1 MNRAPL
7 LEALRRALHAGH
19 PALARL
25 PLEPLRDK
33 GLAHD
38 HVRLVGSG
46 LLARLP
52 KQSQMGLSAAGNLAH
67 QRACFERAGAGGHVP
82 RLAGVIAPSS
92 DLPRGGLLVEEII
105 GRPVKLPL
113 DLMAIATTL
122 ASLHALPLPPVAER
136 APLDDAADPVASL
149 QAEIRVQAGFL
160 GQARI
165 EEESLRLIHAA
176 LNRLDQ
182 LVSEPARP
190 PKRLISFD
198 THPGNYIVERSGRA
212 VLVDLEKGRY
222 SHAALDLAH
231 ATLVTSTT
239 WDIDTS
245 NELTQAQVLGSY
257 LAWMQA
263 MGSDGETERD
273 WLLPLREA
281 MWLWSVTWCAKWQV
295 LSSRESAHRADG
307 EDWSASRSDA
317 DLVSHVRNR
326 VQTFL
331 SPRSVV
337 SVRDELAG
345 LRRDLS

>member
-7 LEALRRALHAGH
+7 LEALRRALQDEH
-19 PALARL
+19 PLLARL

-52 KQSQMGLSAAGNLAH
+52 KQSQMGLSAAGNLAQ

-82 RLAGVIAPSS
+82 RLAGVIAPSD

-105 GRPVKLPL
+105 GRSVQLPR
-113 DLMAIATTL
+113 DLTAIATTL
-122 ASLHALPLPPVAER
+122 ASLHALPLPPVDAR
-136 APLDDAADPVASL
+136 APLPDAADPLVAL
-149 QAEIRVQAGFL
+149 QAEVRGQAGFL
-160 GQARI
+160 GQAGI
-165 EEESLRLIHAA
+165 AEEGLQLIHAA
-176 LNRLDQ
+176 LNRLGQ
-182 LVSEPARP
+182 RVSAPARP

-198 THPGNYIVERSGRA
+198 AHPGNYIVDANGRA

-222 SHAALDLAH
+222 SYAALDLAH

-239 WDIDTS
+239 WDVDTS
-245 NELTQAQVLGSY
+245 TELTQAQVLGTY

-263 MGSDGETERD
+263 MGTDGETERD

-295 LSSRESAHRADG
+295 LSARDSAQRADG
-307 EDWSASRSDA
+307 EDWSARRSDA
-317 DLVSHVRNR
+317 DLVRHVRDR
-326 VQTFL
+326 VQNFL
-331 SPRSVV
+331 SLHSVV
-337 SVRDELAG
+337 SVQDELAG
-345 LRRDLS
+345 LRHDLS

>member
-1 MNRAPL
+1 MIRDAL
-7 LEALRRALHAGH
+7 LEAVRRALREEH

-105 GRPVKLPL
+105 GRPVKLPQ
-113 DLMAIATTL
+113 DLTAIATTL
-122 ASLHALPLPPVAER
+122 ASLHALPLPPVEGR
-136 APLDDAADPVASL
+136 APLSDAADPVASL
-149 QAEIRVQAGFL
+149 QAEIHVQAGFL
-160 GQARI
+160 DQARI
-165 EEESLRLIHAA
+165 EAQSLQLIHAA
-176 LNRLDQ
+176 LKRLDQ
-182 LVSEPARP
+182 RVATPSRP

-198 THPGNYIVERSGRA
+198 AHPGNYVVDPSGRV
-212 VLVDLEKGRY
+212 VLVDLEKARY

-239 WDIDTS
+239 WDVDTS
-245 NELTQAQVLGSY
+245 TELTQAQVRATY

-263 MGSDGETERD
+263 MGADGETGRD

-295 LSSRESAHRADG
+295 LSARDSAHRADG
-307 EDWSASRSDA
+307 EDWSAERSDA
-317 DLVSHVRNR
+317 TLVRHVRDR

-337 SVRDELAG
+337 SVRDELAA